1 MHLLFCKCK
10 QTQNTLHVINTIVNN
25 KYPLQPSIKM
35 LLGDEF
41 DLSTTV
47 ATFARNPA
55 ELIEDISLTDVE
67 QLLDNLTDVL
77 AVSPS
82 MINESSNLGSIYY
95 LLSAYNDLD
104 DKSRERL
111 VDIILSGLTTTTQD
125 VQTIISNGET
135 ALFKEHKIQ
144 LEVYSFLLH
153 WYLIQTEA
161 ITVKTL
167 ANTRLAN
174 TRSGKKSSGDKEAE
188 NHLVGILVA
197 CFDAITNCLKL
208 SLESISETS
217 SERDVLCGLY
227 LKPIY
232 LFMESDFLIKN
243 NKLKLY
249 MFKAICLAVKTQH
262 QQAAVETSLMQLLT
276 YFEHLPEPLAELAQI
291 LYEQYDHFQI
301 TEGMIK
307 ELSMKQFNSND
318 SKAPKV
324 IATYLITISQLAPS
338 LLMKNLSRV
347 IKLLESE
354 SFTIRCAV
362 IESAG
367 NVLIHE
373 ANQGLDEGDSERA
386 MSQINGLLELI
397 SERALDVNPF
407 CRCKVLQT
415 FSSVCELDIKLTSH
429 RPMMTTIA
437 VNAIQDKSGHVRRN
451 AIKLL
456 SRLIS
461 THPFGQLH
469 GSQLRLSEWEERL
482 AAVNKEINNVFP
494 ASKRDRKSL
503 ANDQSVLDLEEPTT
517 VENQSEENN
526 DSHMEGSHLEDAE
539 SNQNGNTSAGSDEAE
554 EEDAP
559 PASEVSDELI
569 NRLQLT
575 QKYYKEAIEFITKI
589 HVGLQCAELLLF
601 SKNKLE
607 VIDSMDFFVL
617 ADAYDIEPARQGIRK
632 MIRLVW
638 SKANNDEQN
647 AIQSHLITC
656 YQSLFFDSPAGLTE
670 SEANL
675 VISRNII
682 SLTYGAS
689 LAELASLEH
698 LLVLAVEK
706 ELLVSR
712 GLIKTLWKIYGY
724 PQNISKSQ
732 RRGAIIL
739 LGMIAKADSTVA
751 TSGMDIILNIGLGER
766 GLEDLGLAKYSC
778 IALQRCVTKDE
789 WKRLPTSNEEN
800 SRSNRVPSNHDAIYK
815 LAAFLLSVGDSMEWF
830 GVAEQAVKAIND
842 LCETPSVV
850 FTEIIKVKSRQVFGK
865 SDDIPDRQFG
875 LAQLLFIVGEVA
887 LKTMVYLERCEAL
900 FKRAKI
906 AAEKA
911 QATLKSEQASSKEE
925 EDDIEMVGGGTT
937 EDDFTEAISYIRE
950 RELLFGAKS
959 LLARF
964 GPLVSELC
972 KSGLKTKQSEA
983 VSVASTLCLSKLMC
997 VSAEYC
1003 EQNMSTLL
1011 SLIENSNSSTIRSNC
1026 VLALGDIAVCFNNIL
1041 DDNTDALYSR
1051 LHDDKLVVQRTCLM
1065 TLTFLILAGQ
1075 VKVKGQLGEMAKCL
1089 EDDDKDISDLARM
1102 FFSELAT
1109 KDNAIY
1115 NGFID
1120 MFSMLAVDQDLSEE
1134 SLHKI
1139 FKFLVSFI
1147 DKDKQVKQLSEKLYN
1162 RLDKCETEKAWNDV
1176 AYVLGL
1182 LPHKNE
1188 DIAKTIG
1195 EGFKYA
1201 VKVE

>member
-1 MHLLFCKCK
+1 M
-10 QTQNTLHVINTIVNN
+10 
-25 KYPLQPSIKM
+25 SA
-35 LLGDEF
+35 GDEF

-47 ATFARNPA
+47 ATFSRNSA
-55 ELIEDISLTDVE
+55 ELTEDVLSTDVE

-82 MINESSNLGSIYY
+82 VINESSNLSSAYY
-95 LLSAYNDLD
+95 LLSVFSDLD
-104 DKSRERL
+104 DKNKERL
-111 VDIILSGLTTTTQD
+111 NDIILSGLTSTAQD

-135 ALFKEHKIQ
+135 GLFKEHKTQ
-144 LEVYSFLLH
+144 LEIYSFLLH

-161 ITVKTL
+161 TTVKSL

-174 TRSGKKSSGDKEAE
+174 TRSGKKSLGDKEAE
-188 NHLVGILVA
+188 NHLVEILVA
-197 CFDAITNCLKL
+197 SLDAITNCLKL

-249 MFKAICLAVKTQH
+249 IFKAICLAVKTQH

-307 ELSMKQFNSND
+307 ELSMRQFNSND

-367 NVLIHE
+367 NVLVHE

-386 MSQINGLLELI
+386 ISQISGLLELI
-397 SERALDVNPF
+397 SERALDINPF

-415 FSSVCELDIKLTSH
+415 FSNVCELDMKLTAH

-469 GSQLRLSEWEERL
+469 GSQLRLTEWEDRL
-482 AAVNKEINNVFP
+482 AAVNKEIDNVMP

-503 ANDQSVLDLEEPTT
+503 ANDQSVLDLEQPTT
-517 VENQSEENN
+517 LESQSNEST
-526 DSHMEGSHLEDAE
+526 DGHVE
-539 SNQNGNTSAGSDEAE
+539 SNGNEDNGSIQNDDTSQAKGEAE
-554 EEDAP
+554 EEAP
-559 PASEVSDELI
+559 ALSEVSDELI

-575 QKYYKEAIEFITKI
+575 QKYYKEAIEFITKV

-670 SEANL
+670 NEANL

-739 LGMIAKADSTVA
+739 LGMIAKADNTVA
-751 TSGMDIILNIGLGER
+751 TSGMDTILNIGLGER

-778 IALQRCVTKDE
+778 IALQRCVSKDE
-789 WKRLPTSNEEN
+789 WKKLPTPGEEN
-800 SRSNRVPSNHDAIYK
+800 SGSNRVPSNHDAIYK

-887 LKTMVYLERCEAL
+887 LKTMVYLERCEAS

-911 QATLKSEQASSKEE
+911 QATLKSEQTSTKEE

-950 RELLFGAKS
+950 RELLFGANS

-964 GPLVSELC
+964 GSLVSELC
-972 KSGLKTKQSEA
+972 RSGLKTKQSEA

-1011 SLIENSNSSTIRSNC
+1011 NLIENSNSSTIRSNS

-1147 DKDKQVKQLSEKLYN
+1147 DKDKQIKQLSEKLYN